1 MWFLDGRT
9 RMQEE
14 KKQDLQ
20 KCAKDIDILD
30 RELGPQMRVWGAWT
44 PFSNILYMPNT
55 CDADG

>member
-1 MWFLDGRT
+1 MITNHHHETLPQVELRFLDGRT

-30 RELGPQMRVWGAWT
+30 RELAPQK
-44 PFSNILYMPNT
+44 
-55 CDADG
+55 